1 MRLASTLALV
11 FLVLPALARAQ
22 GPGTGSALPLAVDMQ
37 KVQVGAWSEYK
48 MSMGSMTLWSRWAL
62 VARDDK
68 SSTLESTT
76 RGSRVAKQIA
86 VRMVL
91 PPDPTS
97 DEKPPRPAVVQ
108 FGDEPPMLVPKDEPA
123 QKFQRPEE
131 KKLVGKEEIK
141 VAAGTFKTAHYREK
155 NPNGTVD
162 LWVSE
167 TVFPLGIV
175 KLVTT
180 PEVDKHEPAAM
191 QVPPAVMEL
200 VASGKGAKPVITK
213 KPRPFNKDKM
223 HGLVGGE

>member
-1 MRLASTLALV
+1 M
-11 FLVLPALARAQ
+11 
-22 GPGTGSALPLAVDMQ
+22 PLAVDMQ
-37 KVQVGAWSEYK
+37 KVEVGAWAEYK
-48 MSMGSMTLWSRWAL
+48 MSMGTMALTSRWAM

-68 SSTLESTT
+68 SITLESTT
-76 RGSRVAKQIA
+76 GGSKVAKQIA

-97 DEKPPRPAVVQ
+97 GDKPPRPAVVQ
-108 FGDEPPMLVPKDEPA
+108 FGDEAPMLVPKDELA
-123 QKFQRPEE
+123 QKFQRPDE

-175 KLVTT
+175 KLLTT
-180 PEVDKHEPAAM
+180 PEVDKNEPAAM
-191 QVPPAVMEL
+191 QVPPAIMEL
-200 VASGKGAKPVITK
+200 TSTGKGAKPVITK
-213 KPRPFNKDKM
+213 KPRAFDKDKM
-223 HGLVGGE
+223 HGLVGGQ